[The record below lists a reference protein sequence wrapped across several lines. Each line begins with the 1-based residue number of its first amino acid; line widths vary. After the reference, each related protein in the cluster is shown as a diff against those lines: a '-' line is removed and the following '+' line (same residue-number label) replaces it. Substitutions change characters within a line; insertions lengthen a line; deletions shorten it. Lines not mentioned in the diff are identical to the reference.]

1 MNNYMERI
9 DMGMYGPT
17 EYFTSRYPDWFRE
30 TSLSEAILYLFLFFL
45 LMSGVGILIRFFE
58 KRPRLIIDNEEIKIG
73 GEIECG
79 MHCKGIC
86 YTLIIRKL
94 TDTEWMAY
102 KLFSS
107 GRKLSLRRG
116 DLKKIVDYLNRNFG
130 YNDVVK
136 GFD

>member
-1 MNNYMERI
+1 
-9 DMGMYGPT
+9 MGLYGPD
-17 EYFTSRYPDWFRE
+17 EYFQNLYPDWFRE
-30 TSLSEAILYLFLFFL
+30 TSLFEAILYLFLFFL

-58 KRPRLIIDNEEIKIG
+58 KRPRLIIDNEEKEIG
-73 GEIECG
+73 EEIECG
-79 MHCKGIC
+79 IHCKGIC

-102 KLFSS
+102 KLFRS

-116 DLKKIVDYLNRNFG
+116 DLKKIVGYLNRNFG
-130 YNDVVK
+130 YNDVLV

>member
-1 MNNYMERI
+1 
-9 DMGMYGPT
+9 MGMYSGSD
-17 EYFTSRYPDWFRE
+17 EYFENLYPSWFRD

-45 LMSGVGILIRFFE
+45 LMSGVGILIKYFE
-58 KRPRLIIDNEEIKIG
+58 KRPRLIIDNEKYEIG

-79 MHCKGIC
+79 IRCKGIC

-94 TDTEWMAY
+94 TDTEWVAY
-102 KLFSS
+102 KLFRS
-107 GRKLSLRRG
+107 GSKVSLIRG

-130 YNDVVK
+130 YNDVVV

>member
-1 MNNYMERI
+1 
-9 DMGMYGPT
+9 MGLYGPT

-30 TSLSEAILYLFLFFL
+30 TSFFEAILYLFLFFL

-58 KRPRLIIDNEEIKIG
+58 KRPRLIIDNEENKIG
-73 GEIECG
+73 REIECG
-79 MHCKGIC
+79 MQCKGIC

-94 TDTEWMAY
+94 TGTEWMAY
-102 KLFSS
+102 KLFGS

-136 GFD
+136 GFE